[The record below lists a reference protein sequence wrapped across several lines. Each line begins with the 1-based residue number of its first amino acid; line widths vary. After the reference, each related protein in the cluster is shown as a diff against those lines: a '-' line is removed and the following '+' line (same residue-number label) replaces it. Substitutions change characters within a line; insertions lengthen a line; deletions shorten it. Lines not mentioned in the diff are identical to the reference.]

1 MGRLAT
7 ATKTGVTS
15 IMRTKTKPSRARKL
29 PIAQRDGIAP
39 VSQSAE
45 YALRVMTCLA
55 RGDQIARTATD
66 LASEATVPV
75 HYLSKVLRRLV
86 AAGLLSSQ
94 KGHGGGF
101 VLARPPSKIR
111 FADVLGAMGEAPV
124 GGRCAFGWGK
134 CDAKAPCPM
143 HPVWTVL
150 SDALQTWAAK
160 TTLAD
165 VAAAAPQ
172 KRRKRRG

>member
-1 MGRLAT
+1 
-7 ATKTGVTS
+7 
-15 IMRTKTKPSRARKL
+15 MRTKSPTTRPRKL
-29 PIAQRDGIAP
+29 PIARRDGIAP

-66 LASEATVPV
+66 LAAEASVPV

-101 VLARPPSKIR
+101 VLARPASKIR

-134 CDAKAPCPM
+134 CDAKNPCPL
-143 HPVWTVL
+143 HPAWSAL
-150 SDALQTWAAK
+150 SDALQSWAGD

-165 VAAAAPQ
+165 VAAAATH
-172 KRRKRRG
+172 KRPKRRG